1 MIFFNPSSTEILKK
15 ISFGYFFKL
24 QYFLSAVD
32 TFKQKSGVAMGS
44 SISASLATI
53 FVNLMEKT
61 TVKKYLDEGK
71 VITHQRYAED
81 CLVIIFLDSKIFIQ
95 NNTLEFIKYR
105 KKGLFTIISN

>member
-61 TVKKYLDEGK
+61 TVKKFIDEGK
-71 VITHQRYAED
+71 VISHLWVNPIAVTFFETETFSTTEQGSA
-81 CLVIIFLDSKIFIQ
+81 
-95 NNTLEFIKYR
+95 
-105 KKGLFTIISN
+105 